1 MSFEHMSVEHL
12 SVELSPLSVQFV
24 DGVAE
29 VRLCRPEQCNALNI
43 ELIQALL
50 KCLTDLQHRQDLKA
64 VLLRA
69 EGTHFCSGLDVASV
83 MQSPDSIEFLLS
95 PMPGFPHNRVQHLA
109 LGWKALSVPVIA
121 VMKGYVFGG
130 GLQIALG
137 ADIRLT
143 TPDSQWSVMEGRWGL
158 IPDMGMTVSAR
169 GLVREDRL
177 LQLTL
182 SAERFNGTQAH
193 HWGFAT
199 DVSDDPDYA
208 AQLLLSQLA
217 ERSPEM
223 VRAAKRLYRDS
234 FDEVETNRLAL
245 EEKLQR
251 RLLGSAQQRE
261 AAMAQLERRPP
272 QFD

>member
-1 MSFEHMSVEHL
+1 MSVE
-12 SVELSPLSVQFV
+12 ESPLSVQLV
-24 DGVAE
+24 DGIADIC
-29 VRLCRPEQCNALNI
+29 LCRPEQCNALNL
-43 ELIQALL
+43 ELIRALL
-50 KCLTDLQHRQDLKA
+50 KCLTDLQHRHDLKA
-64 VLLRA
+64 VVLRA
-69 EGTHFCSGLDVASV
+69 EGAHFCSGLDVASV
-83 MQSPDSIEFLLS
+83 MQTPDAIEFLLD

-158 IPDMGMTVSAR
+158 IPDMGVTVSAR

-182 SAERFNGTQAH
+182 TAERFSGTQAQS
-193 HWGFAT
+193 WGFAT
-199 DVSDDPDYA
+199 DVSDDPDHA
-208 AQLLLSQLA
+208 AQLLLAQLA

-234 FDEVETNRLAL
+234 FDEVETDRLAM

-251 RLLGSAQQRE
+251 RLLGSTQQRE
-261 AAMAQLERRPP
+261 AVMAQLERRTP